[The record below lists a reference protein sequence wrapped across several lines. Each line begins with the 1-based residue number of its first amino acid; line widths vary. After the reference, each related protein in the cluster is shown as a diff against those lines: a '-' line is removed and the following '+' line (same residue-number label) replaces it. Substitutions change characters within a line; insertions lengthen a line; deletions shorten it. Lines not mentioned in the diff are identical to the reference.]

1 MREQRLWPIWLSI
14 SEASRALG
22 IQRTVLYSWVR
33 QGMPIYKCGVRR
45 KVLTEDLVRFI
56 RINLQTVELGK

>member
-22 IQRTVLYSWVR
+22 IERKILYGWVA

-45 KVLTEDLVRFI
+45 KVLVEDLVRYI
-56 RINLQTVELGK
+56 RANLKTVERKS